1 MSEPGTPEAEK
12 ARGFFH
18 PARRAYRFTVLLF
31 AGFMIYGSYFAYD
44 SIGAIADSL
53 MPALGIGQSEIGILY
68 SIYSWGPM
76 LFLFLAG
83 FLIDRLG
90 TRVASLLFTGLITLG
105 AVVVAVSFSIW
116 PMYAGRF
123 VFGFASE
130 AAIVAQNAI
139 LVRWFRGKELALA
152 FGVTLTIS
160 RLGTLFSFNT
170 EALIAE
176 RLGPSAALWVAAGLC
191 AASMLANVIYVMMD
205 RHAEGVL
212 RLTEG
217 QAGDRIV
224 LGEIKKLGAPFWMVT
239 ALCFTFYSAIFPFT
253 ALSTNF
259 FHEKWGLPLTA
270 GTGGGFF
277 AEVFASFG
285 HMFTTAPGTT
295 SIIMFASMVFAPFA
309 GGLVDRIGRRG
320 SLMIGGS
327 LLMIPCYL
335 ALGFTHIPPRVP
347 MVLLGAAFVLVPAAM
362 WPSVPLVVDKRVT
375 GTAYGVMTQLQNIG
389 LAFFPWANGQLRE
402 ATGGYQTSMVMF
414 AGLGVLGVVC
424 AFQLRR
430 SDHAAGGVLERP

>member
-1 MSEPGTPEAEK
+1 MSEPGMPEAEE
-12 ARGFFH
+12 ARGLFH
-18 PARRAYRFTVLLF
+18 PAGRAYRFTVLLF
-31 AGFMIYGSYFAYD
+31 VGFIIYGSYFAYD

-53 MPALGIGQSEIGILY
+53 MPALGIGQRQIGILY
-68 SIYSWGPM
+68 SMYSFGPM

-83 FLIDRLG
+83 FLIDRMG
-90 TRVASLLFTGLITLG
+90 TRVASLVFTGLITLG
-105 AVVVAVSFSIW
+105 AVVVAISSSIW
-116 PMYAGRF
+116 PMYVGRF
-123 VFGFASE
+123 VFGFGSE
-130 AAIVAQNAI
+130 AALVAQNAI

-152 FGVTLTIS
+152 FGVALTIS

-191 AASMLANVIYVMMD
+191 GASMLANLVYVLMD
-205 RHAEGVL
+205 RHAERVL
-212 RLTEG
+212 RLTEE

-270 GTGGGFF
+270 GSGGGFF
-277 AEVFASFG
+277 AEVFSSFL

-295 SIIMFASMVFAPFA
+295 SIIIFASMVFAPFA

-335 ALGFTHIPPRVP
+335 ALGFTHMTPQGP

-389 LAFFPWANGQLRE
+389 LFLFPFVNGGLRE
-402 ATGGYQTSMVMF
+402 ATGGYQASMMMF
-414 AGLGVLGVVC
+414 ASLGILGVVC
-424 AFQLRR
+424 AVLLRR
-430 SDHAAGGVLERP
+430 FDHAAGGVLERP

>member
-1 MSEPGTPEAEK
+1 MSEPATLETSPLGW
-12 ARGFFH
+12 FH
-18 PARRAYRFTVLLF
+18 PAGRAYRFTVLVF
-31 AGFMIYGSYFAYD
+31 AGFLIYGSYFAYD
-44 SIGAIADSL
+44 SIGAIGDSL
-53 MPALGIGQSEIGILY
+53 MPALGIGQGEIGTLY
-68 SIYSWGPM
+68 SMYSIGPM

-83 FLIDRLG
+83 FLVDRLG
-90 TRVASLLFTGLITLG
+90 TRAASLLFTSLITLG
-105 AVVVAVSFSIW
+105 AVVVAASSSIW

-152 FGVTLTIS
+152 FGVVLTIS

-170 EALIAE
+170 EALIAQ
-176 RLGPSAALWVAAGLC
+176 RHGPTAALWVAAGLC
-191 AASMLANVIYVMMD
+191 GVSVLANLIYVIMD
-205 RHAEGVL
+205 RHAERAL
-212 RLTEG
+212 KLTEG

-259 FHEKWGLPLTA
+259 FHEKWALPLTA
-270 GTGGGFF
+270 ATGGGFL
-277 AEVFASFG
+277 AEVFASFR

-295 SIIMFASMVFAPFA
+295 SIVIFASMVFAPFA

-320 SLMIGGS
+320 RLMIGGS
-327 LLMIPCYL
+327 LLMIPSYL
-335 ALGFTHIPPRVP
+335 ALGFTHLPSQLP

-389 LAFFPWANGQLRE
+389 LGLFPLLNGQLRE
-402 ATGGYQTSMVMF
+402 KTGGYQASMVMF
-414 AGLGVLGVVC
+414 AGLGVLGLVF
-424 AFQLRR
+424 AFALRH
-430 SDHAAGGVLERP
+430 SDRKAGGVLERP